1 MSICIYLPVR
11 VKGVS
16 VVQVL
21 KEKISLRSGQR
32 RGTGAR
38 EEIALGTCEAGM

>member
-1 MSICIYLPVR
+1 MCIYPSVR

-21 KEKISLRSGQR
+21 KEKISWRSGQR

-38 EEIALGTCEAGM
+38 EGIALGTCEAGM